1 LVKSVIFPGPIPS
14 STARQAI
21 TEAETQSLDLDACA
35 ARAAQHFDGAAF
47 AEYAAKLRRTAGEGN
62 SFFFF
67 WPKKW
72 GGYRKKIEVSGPKIV
87 ALG

>member
-1 LVKSVIFPGPIPS
+1 MKSVIFPGPIPS

-67 WPKKW
+67 LAQKMGWLQEKN
-72 GGYRKKIEVSGPKIV
+72 
-87 ALG
+87 